1 MLWKDAIRRDPV
13 LIIALL
19 LALVFSLYG
28 IQWGR
33 VECWNRDQMALRG
46 LHGFFHLRPSN
57 YLKPPFHTFLNHALI
72 LRPIDHAEYLT
83 KWLSGRTI
91 NLNEARLL
99 GSRLLVVGMF
109 LGTIALAFAIS
120 RQAYGLF
127 AARVIALLFA
137 TSAGFIEYD
146 HFLSCDSPLLFFMML
161 TLFFAQRITLRSEIS
176 NYVLAGLLTGICTA
190 TKYSGLAIGIVIVA
204 AHFLSRNEKS
214 LKTLFLSRR
223 LAFGLLMVPVGFI
236 IGNPYAILDWKKFS
250 ADFIYYC
257 YVTPH
262 FEGQMSGHA
271 YVEFLARIP
280 EIIGWPGAIMIGAA
294 ITISILLLIRRGDFR
309 SPAAICFALTVS
321 LFLLYYAKIGA
332 FPHMQT
338 RYALPV
344 VPFLILMAG
353 PFLQMIE
360 GHWPYVLLLPLLFY
374 NSVCCLFVGKRF
386 AEDPRTEA
394 QSWIIHH
401 TFHGYVLE
409 SSSGAPHWEKL
420 PGLNAVELDAASP
433 NWSRADGGD
442 VIDLRMPHASGRAEL
457 FARIFQD
464 NPWMKKHGSDYE
476 KETDESLFTGTELRQ
491 RNPNIVAVYSS
502 DYQVPSDKVRN
513 YYLDLL
519 AGKFPYDIV
528 FDGQTV
534 DPPRWVYP
542 RNIDF
547 LSGRITIL
555 ARQSGK

>member
-1 MLWKDAIRRDPV
+1 MRRLDPILNLA
-13 LIIALL
+13 LI

-46 LHGFFHLRPSN
+46 LHGFLRLRPSN
-57 YLKPPFHTFLNHALI
+57 YLKPPFHTFLNHVLI
-72 LRPIDHAEYLT
+72 SRPIDHAEYLT
-83 KWLSGRTI
+83 KWLSGRRV

-99 GSRLLVVGMF
+99 GSRLLVVGLF
-109 LGTIALAFAIS
+109 LGTIGLAFAIS
-120 RQAYGLF
+120 RQAYGLL
-127 AARVIALLFA
+127 AARLIALLFA

-161 TLFFAQRITLRSEIS
+161 TFFFAQRIALHSRIS
-176 NYVLAGLLTGICTA
+176 NYVLTGLLTGICTA
-190 TKYSGLAIGIVIVA
+190 TKYSGLAIGIVLVA
-204 AHFLSRNEKS
+204 AHFSSRNEKS
-214 LKTLFLSRR
+214 WKALFLSRR
-223 LAFGLLMVPVGFI
+223 LVLGLLMVPAGFI
-236 IGNPYAILDWKKFS
+236 IGNPYAIFDWKKFS
-250 ADFIYYC
+250 DDFIYYC

-280 EIIGWPGAIMIGAA
+280 EIIGWPGALLLAIA
-294 ITISILLLIRRGDFR
+294 ITVSLLLLIKRRDFR
-309 SPAAICFALTVS
+309 SPAAICFALAAS

-353 PFLQMIE
+353 PFLQTIE
-360 GHWPYVLLLPLLFY
+360 GHWPYVLLLPLFFY

-386 AEDPRTEA
+386 TEDPRTQA
-394 QSWIIHH
+394 QSWIIRH
-401 TFHGYVLE
+401 TSPGNVLE
-409 SSSGAPHWEKL
+409 SSSGTPHWEKL

-433 NWSRADGGD
+433 NWGRAAGRN
-442 VIDLRMPHASGRAEL
+442 VIDLRMPQANGRAEL

-464 NPWMKKHGSDYE
+464 SPWMKKHGSDYD
-476 KETDESLFTGTELRQ
+476 KKTDESIFTEIELRQ
-491 RNPNIVAVYSS
+491 RNPNIVTVYSS

-519 AGKFPYDIV
+519 AGKFPYRIV
-528 FDGQTV
+528 FDGETV

-542 RNIDF
+542 RTIDF
-547 LSGRITIL
+547 LRGRITIL
-555 ARQSGK
+555 ARQPKF

>member
-1 MLWKDAIRRDPV
+1 VRKLDPI
-13 LIIALL
+13 LNIALI

-33 VECWNRDQMALRG
+33 VECWNPDQMALRR
-46 LHGFFHLRPSN
+46 LHGARPSD
-57 YLKPPFHTFLNHALI
+57 YFKPPFHTYLNHL
-72 LRPIDHAEYLT
+72 LVLHPIVRAEHLT
-83 KWLSGRTI
+83 KWLSGQKV
-91 NLNEARLL
+91 NLNEAKLL
-99 GSRLLVVGMF
+99 GSRLLVVALF
-109 LGTIALAFAIS
+109 LGTIWLAFLIS
-120 RQAYGLF
+120 LRAYGQF

-161 TLFFAQRITLRSEIS
+161 AFFYAQRITFRPEIS
-176 NYVLAGLLTGICTA
+176 NYVLTGLLTGICTA
-190 TKYSGLAIGIVIVA
+190 TKYSGLAIGIVMVA

-214 LKTLFLSRR
+214 WKTLFLSRR
-223 LAFGLLMVPVGFI
+223 LALGLLMVPAGFI

-280 EIIGWPGAIMIGAA
+280 EIIGLPGALLIAAA
-294 ITISILLLIRRGDFR
+294 IAMSILLLIRRGDFR
-309 SPAAICFALTVS
+309 SPAANCFALAAS

-353 PFLQMIE
+353 PFLQTIA
-360 GHWPYVLLLPLLFY
+360 GHWPSVLLLPLLFY

-386 AEDPRTEA
+386 TEDPRTEA
-394 QSWIIHH
+394 QSWIIQH
-401 TFHGYVLE
+401 TSPGYVLE
-409 SSSGAPHWEKL
+409 SSSGTPHWEKL
-420 PGLNAVELDAASP
+420 PGLNAAELDAASP
-433 NWSRADGGD
+433 NWSRTDGSN
-442 VIDLRMPHASGRAEL
+442 VVDLRMPHASGRAEL

-464 NPWMKKHGSDYE
+464 NPWMKKHGSDYD
-476 KETDESLFTGTELRQ
+476 KETDESVFTETELRQ

-502 DYQVPSDKVRN
+502 DYQVPSDKVKN

-519 AGKFPYDIV
+519 AGKFPYRIV